1 MANTERPCGGHTEG
15 TVRDILR
22 REHVRD
28 LFRIVGGYNIR
39 QEHHCKCIWSFTFQS
54 ERYRLYYIRLTSK
67 CREIKTPGAVI
78 ERYIHFWLG
87 ANITSDRSK
96 SAAYKIIELD
106 LHLDHKTTQYRESQG
121 HEGIRFLSYF
131 KEDGML

>member
-1 MANTERPCGGHTEG
+1 M
-15 TVRDILR
+15 VIFWLR
-22 REHVRD
+22 LV
-28 LFRIVGGYNIR
+28 L
-39 QEHHCKCIWSFTFQS
+39 Q
-54 ERYRLYYIRLTSK
+54 

-131 KEDGML
+131 KDDGILLVLISFGFGFLTLQSFPIVSEFNPERIRHPIRNFHDCIK